1 MTQEFLDDG
10 NGHVSGVKTVT
21 VEWEKDAAGR
31 WQMKPKPDSEQTF
44 KADLVLLAM
53 GFLGPERAVANE
65 LELKLDARSNFDTK
79 EYQTSVNNVFAAGGK
94 NIHIDFSEIFS
105 VCTLFKFMNIHLTV
119 DSSEILL

>member
-10 NGHVSGVKTVT
+10 NGHVAGVKTVT

-31 WQMKPKPDSEQTF
+31 WQMKPKPGSEQTF

-65 LELKLDARSNFDTK
+65 LELKLDARSNFETK
-79 EYQTSVNNVFAAGGK
+79 DYRTNVNNVFAAGG
-94 NIHIDFSEIFS
+94 E
-105 VCTLFKFMNIHLTV
+105 
-119 DSSEILL
+119 